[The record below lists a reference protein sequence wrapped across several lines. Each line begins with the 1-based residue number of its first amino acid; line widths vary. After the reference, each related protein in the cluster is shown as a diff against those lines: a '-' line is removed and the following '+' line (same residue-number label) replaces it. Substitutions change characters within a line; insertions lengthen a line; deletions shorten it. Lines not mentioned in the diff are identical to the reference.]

1 MLIRQIRER
10 LLERAATLGI
20 ERATEEATIDAL
32 LEREVVV
39 PPPTDAEC
47 RRYYA
52 QHPARFRAGAL
63 AEADHILFAV
73 TDAVPLAPLRERA
86 EATLRE
92 LLAAPE
98 TFAAKAA
105 ELSNCPSGRV
115 GGSLGQIARESVV
128 PEFWQAIE
136 AFGATGIIP
145 KLVETRY
152 GLHVVRVARYVA
164 GDPLPYEAVAER
176 IAAHLADRNL
186 RVALRDYAHTLA
198 HDALD
203 EDAHAH

>member
-1 MLIRQIRER
+1 MQLQQIRER
-10 LLERAATLGI
+10 LLERAAALGI

-32 LEREVVV
+32 LEREVAV

-52 QHPARFRAGAL
+52 QHPQRFRAGAL

-73 TDAVPLAPLRERA
+73 TDAVPLAALRERA
-86 EATLRE
+86 ESALHE
-92 LLAAPE
+92 VLAAPE

-145 KLVETRY
+145 NLVETRY

-164 GDPLPYEAVAER
+164 GEALPYEAVAER

-203 EDAHAH
+203 EGAHAH

>member
-1 MLIRQIRER
+1 MKLQQIRER
-10 LLERAATLGI
+10 LLERAAALGI

-32 LEREVVV
+32 LEREVAV

-47 RRYYA
+47 RRFYA
-52 QHPARFRAGAL
+52 QHPQRFRAGAL
-63 AEADHILFAV
+63 AEADHILL
-73 TDAVPLAPLRERA
+73 TDAVPLAALRERA
-86 EATLRE
+86 EATLHE
-92 LLAAPE
+92 VLAAPE

-105 ELSNCPSGRV
+105 ELSNCPSGRI

-128 PEFWQAIE
+128 PELWHAIE

-145 KLVETRY
+145 KLVATRY
-152 GLHVVRVARYVA
+152 GLHVVRVSRYVA

-203 EDAHAH
+203 EGAHTH